1 MNRIAKSILFTFILL
16 INNAIVV
23 NSSSALIPIP
33 TDRQSWSYAPFESPV
48 LNDDPSQA
56 RPVGV
61 GSIATGGET
70 LSVHVALE
78 QFEGAADV
86 YGAYINWNDP
96 QTVHILNP
104 NGVSLSTF
112 TINQI
117 INALATGNP
126 PAAAQPWKSNTTGPI
141 DEQLINTSIA
151 NIPSGTYT
159 VYLLVTP
166 TGSLSSYYLWIT
178 TFNDGGLP
186 NQYAGSYEGTVTFQG
201 NGRPGAT
208 GPTSGPISF
217 QISQSGEVSAHIS
230 DGTGWEICNITGPS
244 VFLQGNEFSM
254 TGTGPCSSPG
264 IQCNVVDQHS
274 GTVVE
279 NVITG
284 SGTHSYDC
292 TTDVEEFTY
301 TANKI

>member
-1 MNRIAKSILFTFILL
+1 MNRIAKCILFTFILL

-23 NSSSALIPIP
+23 NSSYALIPLP

-48 LNDDPSQA
+48 LNDDSSLA

-61 GSIATGGET
+61 GAVASGGET
-70 LSVHVALE
+70 LSVHVALK
-78 QFEGAADV
+78 QFEGEADV

-104 NGVSLSTF
+104 NGVSYSTF

-126 PAAAQPWKSNTTGPI
+126 PAGAQPWKSNTTGPI
-141 DEQLINTSIA
+141 DEQLMNTSIA

-166 TGSLSSYYLWIT
+166 TGTLSSYYLWIT

-186 NQYAGSYEGTVTFQG
+186 NKYAGSYKGTVTFSG
-201 NGRPGAT
+201 IGSPIEK
-208 GPTSGPISF
+208 GPSSGPISF
-217 QISQSGEVSAHIS
+217 QISQNGEVSAHIS
-230 DGTGWEICNITGPS
+230 EGTGWEICDINGPS

-254 TGTGPCSSPG
+254 TATGFS
-264 IQCNVVDQHS
+264 
-274 GTVVE
+274 
-279 NVITG
+279 
-284 SGTHSYDC
+284 
-292 TTDVEEFTY
+292 
-301 TANKI
+301 AM

>member
-1 MNRIAKSILFTFILL
+1 MNRIAKCILFTFILL

-23 NSSSALIPIP
+23 NSSSALIPLP

-48 LNDDPSQA
+48 LNDDPSRA

-61 GSIATGGET
+61 GSVATGGET

-78 QFEGAADV
+78 QFEGPADV

-104 NGVSLSTF
+104 NGVSFSTF

-117 INALATGNP
+117 INTLATGNP
-126 PAAAQPWKSNTTGPI
+126 PAGAQPWKSNTTGPI

-151 NIPSGTYT
+151 NIPSGIYT

-166 TGSLSSYYLWIT
+166 TGSLSGYYLWIT

-186 NQYAGSYEGTVTFQG
+186 NQYAGSYEGTVTFSG
-201 NGRPGAT
+201 IGSPIEK

-217 QISQSGEVSAHIS
+217 QISQNGEVSADI
-230 DGTGWEICNITGPS
+230 NGPS

-254 TGTGPCSSPG
+254 TATGPCSSQG
-264 IQCNVVDQHS
+264 IQCNVVSQSS
-274 GTVVE
+274 GTVVG

-284 SGTHSYDC
+284 SGTNSYDC
-292 TTDVEEFTY
+292 TSDVEEITF